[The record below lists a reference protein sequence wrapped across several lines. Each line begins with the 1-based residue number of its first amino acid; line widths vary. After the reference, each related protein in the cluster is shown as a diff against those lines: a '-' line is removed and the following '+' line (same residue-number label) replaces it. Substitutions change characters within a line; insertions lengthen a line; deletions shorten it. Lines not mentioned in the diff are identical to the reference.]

1 MALGNHLIIE
11 CHGCD
16 SELLKDCFKVEE
28 ILKQSALTANAT
40 ILHSYFHKFDQGEG
54 VTGIIALAE
63 SHISVHTWPEH
74 FYMAI
79 DIFMCGDCD
88 PQISADYISDKVVM
102 TGMNVS
108 KIVRGI
114 DYTSTYH

>member
-1 MALGNHLIIE
+1 MSLGNHLIIE

-16 SELLKDCFKVEE
+16 SELLKDCSKLENL
-28 ILKQSALTANAT
+28 LKKSALQTNAT
-40 ILHSYFHKFDQGEG
+40 VLHSYFHKFDQGEG

-74 FYMAI
+74 GYMAI

-88 PQISADYISDKVVM
+88 PKISADYIFENIEMHEMQTSE
-102 TGMNVS
+102 
-108 KIVRGI
+108 IVRGV
-114 DYTSTYH
+114 DYNSSYH

>member
-79 DIFMCGDCD
+79 DIFMCGDSNPELCVD
-88 PQISADYISDKVVM
+88 ILKKGFHTENVKVE
-102 TGMNVS
+102 
-108 KIVRGI
+108 KILRGI
-114 DYTSTYH
+114 FNE

>member
-16 SELLKDCFKVEE
+16 SELLKNTSKIEE
-28 ILKQSALTANAT
+28 ILQQSALKANAT
-40 ILHSYFHKFDQGEG
+40 VLHSYFHKFDQGEG

-74 FYMAI
+74 SYMAI

-88 PQISADYISDKVVM
+88 PKISADYIFETIEMYEMQTSE
-102 TGMNVS
+102 
-108 KIVRGI
+108 IVRGV
-114 DYTSTYH
+114 DYNSSYH